1 MRLKL
6 LLVSLVA
13 IASLTSCSSGS
24 DAESEASSNLT
35 MDIGSSPAL
44 LIPAPTYSCEEVA
57 KGSLVGT
64 GAISKSY
71 FRLPSPNITWS
82 GTDALSEIRLVL
94 LNFKVDTAQ
103 MKYECTLSGATLGI
117 LFYKTSTDSNGTVT
131 VTTWDQ
137 KLGFDAAVNV
147 TTTRDLTSTTNNFK
161 KCEIICGG
169 VTLPTGTGRF
179 TAKGRWE
186 LFGVQRKYK
195 DATKNDFEEFPLK
208 INGDFSVSNPLD

>member
-1 MRLKL
+1 MKLKFL
-6 LLVSLVA
+6 LVFLVSL
-13 IASLTSCSSGS
+13 ASLTSCSSNK
-24 DAESEASSNLT
+24 DDEASQNLT
-35 MDIGSSPAL
+35 MDIGNSPAL
-44 LIPAPTYSCEEVA
+44 IIPATTFSCEEVA
-57 KGSLVGT
+57 KGSFVGS
-64 GAISKSY
+64 GAVAKSY

-82 GTDALSEIRLVL
+82 GDTALSEIRLVL

-103 MKYECTLSGATLGI
+103 LKYECTLSGATLGI

-137 KLGFDAAVNV
+137 KLGFDAAVGV
-147 TTTRDLTSTTNNFK
+147 STTRDLTSTTNGFK

-169 VTLPTGTGRF
+169 VTLATGAGRF

>member
-6 LLVSLVA
+6 LLVSLVS
-13 IASLTSCSSGS
+13 IASLMSCSTSKDEEVS
-24 DAESEASSNLT
+24 QYLSMDLSS
-35 MDIGSSPAL
+35 SSPAL
-44 LIPAPTYSCEEVA
+44 LIPAQTYSCEEVA
-57 KGSLVGT
+57 KGALVGN

-71 FRLPSPNITWS
+71 FRLPSPNISWS
-82 GTDALSEIRLVL
+82 GDTSLSEIRLVL
-94 LNFKVDTAQ
+94 LNLKVDTAQ
-103 MKYECTLSGATLGI
+103 MKYECTLSGSSLGI

-147 TTTRDLTSTTNNFK
+147 STTKDLTSTTNGFK
-161 KCEIICGG
+161 KCDIICGG
-169 VTLPTGTGRF
+169 VSLATGTGRF

-195 DATKNDFEEFPLK
+195 TASKDEFEEFPLK